1 MVSMKLKKPLRKEAA
16 FLMADGEWLLT
27 LISMNRY
34 LLTVSGDNPRMPST
48 LASSAQRS
56 RQPVTDR
63 ARGIVQALLC

>member
-1 MVSMKLKKPLRKEAA
+1 
-16 FLMADGEWLLT
+16 MADGEWLLT
-27 LISMNRY
+27 LISINRY
-34 LLTVSGDNPRMPST
+34 LLTVSGDNSRMPST